1 MKIKKMHIVVKAE
14 NKYDPVAKNLFRKTG
29 GGIHKGIKDTP
40 RSRKKQML
48 KKILKRGYENV

>member
-1 MKIKKMHIVVKAE
+1 MHIVVKAE